1 MFYSL
6 CLCFLAYDIICHN
19 FPNSLSL
26 EVLGFTHTELTWG
39 SRSVSL
45 TGLFWVFSWNL
56 ATLNSPSWPML
67 CCGSQVVTCQMGPV
81 SQTQLHFEKIQAD
94 VFSTL
99 QLSWSFF
106 GWCQFFFPPL
116 QKINSSGLGCLHH
129 RGQLC
134 HLCTICKQ
142 AASEAKVT
150 GMNTEAEKQRKS
162 CLCPFHRIPSVNSH
176 SCCKKC
182 FIIFF

>member
-19 FPNSLSL
+19 LPNSLSL
-26 EVLGFTHTELTWG
+26 EVLGFTHNLRQQKPIFLELG
-39 SRSVSL
+39 HFKFSL
-45 TGLFWVFSWNL
+45 LTYAVLWIPGCHMSDGACQSNSAALWRDPGRCFLKAPTFLKLFWLMS
-56 ATLNSPSWPML
+56 
-67 CCGSQVVTCQMGPV
+67 
-81 SQTQLHFEKIQAD
+81 I
-94 VFSTL
+94 
-99 QLSWSFF
+99 
-106 GWCQFFFPPL
+106 FFPPL

-182 FIIFF
+182 FIYFF